1 MLFKAEL
8 GRFSFFV
15 KLRLEKPVDADR
27 KKLGDSGEHRDI
39 GIRAI
44 LLPFRNRLNAYF
56 QAVRQCA
63 LSQPRVCAKLSDVFA
78 NTKCQVRTLRFY
90 VFVIQGCRT
99 FFTRQERGC
108 CYTTPTYYC
117 SLKVNGN

>member
-8 GRFSFFV
+8 GRFSFFA

-63 LSQPRVCAKLSDVFA
+63 LSQSCICAKLSDVFA
-78 NTKCQVRTLRFY
+78 NTKCQVRYLRF
-90 VFVIQGCRT
+90 FNGAPHG
-99 FFTRQERGC
+99 FLRG
-108 CYTTPTYYC
+108 
-117 SLKVNGN
+117 KNGVAVTQPRLTIAR